1 MIINNIEDAIALLH
15 ELKSLGLKL
24 SIDDFG
30 TGYSSLSY
38 LHRFP
43 VDTLKIDK
51 SFVSRLL
58 DEENHEKYTQLV
70 HTIITLGHNLK
81 MNVIAEGLET
91 EEQLKILQSFHCEYG
106 QGYFFAKPLLKDDA
120 TKLLIH
126 HFQEGNTPSFP

>member
-1 MIINNIEDAIALLH
+1 MIINNVEDAIALLH

-51 SFVSRLL
+51 SFVSRLI
-58 DEENHEKYTQLV
+58 HEQDQQKYSQLV

-91 EEQLKILQSFHCEYG
+91 EEQLKILQSFHC
-106 QGYFFAKPLLKDDA
+106 
-120 TKLLIH
+120 
-126 HFQEGNTPSFP
+126 